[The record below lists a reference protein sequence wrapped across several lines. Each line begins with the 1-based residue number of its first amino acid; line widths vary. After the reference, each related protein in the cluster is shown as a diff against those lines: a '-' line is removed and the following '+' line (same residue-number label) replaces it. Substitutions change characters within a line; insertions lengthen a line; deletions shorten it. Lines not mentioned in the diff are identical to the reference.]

1 MDIYSTQMTLFDV
14 VSSVALRPIDPF
26 VVALRLLLNRNDIDR
41 STVNRWLMNIN
52 IILRCLIQNSTEDAI
67 LTRWK
72 DSLSSINETRDENF
86 SA

>member
-1 MDIYSTQMTLFDV
+1 MTLFDV

>member
-1 MDIYSTQMTLFDV
+1 
-14 VSSVALRPIDPF
+14 
-26 VVALRLLLNRNDIDR
+26 
-41 STVNRWLMNIN
+41 MNIN

-86 SA
+86 SAYVSKII